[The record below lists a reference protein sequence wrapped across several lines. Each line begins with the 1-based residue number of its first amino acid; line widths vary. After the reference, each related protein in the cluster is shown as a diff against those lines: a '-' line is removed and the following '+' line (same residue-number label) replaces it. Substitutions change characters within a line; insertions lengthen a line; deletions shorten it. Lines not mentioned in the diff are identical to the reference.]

1 MKPNC
6 KQPIER
12 TAIEPQEKKSIFVW
26 DLLVR
31 VFHWSLA
38 IFFPLAYFLE
48 GAGLNLHSHVGYTIA
63 LLVLFRVIWGVI
75 GSESARFVNF
85 VVWPRKSIRYIAQ
98 LAKGQ
103 ASYYHGHNP
112 AGAAMTVTL
121 LAMLLLTAL
130 SGIVLYALH
139 GSGPLANTTVA
150 SWPGGLLA
158 DVHEY
163 SADLSLLL
171 IVMHVAGVLFSSY
184 IYRENLTWSML
195 TGYKNKQGSKQ
206 KSS

>member
-1 MKPNC
+1 M
-6 KQPIER
+6 
-12 TAIEPQEKKSIFVW
+12 W

-38 IFFPLAYFLE
+38 LFFLLAYFLE
-48 GAGLNLHSHVGYTIA
+48 GAGLKLHSHVGYTVA
-63 LLVLFRVIWGVI
+63 LLVLFRIVWGVI
-75 GSESARFVNF
+75 GSESARFANF
-85 VVWPRKSIRYIAQ
+85 VVWPWQSIRYVLRLAQ
-98 LAKGQ
+98 GQ
-103 ASYYHGHNP
+103 ASYYRGHNP
-112 AGAAMTVTL
+112 AGAAMVVVL

-130 SGIVLYALH
+130 SGIALYALQ
-139 GSGPLANTTVA
+139 GSGPLANTSVV

-184 IYRENLTWSML
+184 IYRENLTWSMF
-195 TGYKNKQGSKQ
+195 TGYKNKQ
-206 KSS
+206 KSNQEGERS

>member
-1 MKPNC
+1 M
-6 KQPIER
+6 
-12 TAIEPQEKKSIFVW
+12 W

-38 IFFPLAYFLE
+38 LFFLLAYFLE
-48 GAGLNLHSHVGYTIA
+48 GAGLKLHNHVGYTVA
-63 LLVLFRVIWGVI
+63 LLVLFRIVWGVI

-85 VVWPRKSIRYIAQ
+85 VVWPWQSIRYVLRLVQ
-98 LAKGQ
+98 GQ
-103 ASYYHGHNP
+103 ASYYRGHNP
-112 AGAAMTVTL
+112 AGAAMTVIL
-121 LAMLLLTAL
+121 LTMLLLTAM
-130 SGIVLYALH
+130 SGVALYALQ
-139 GSGPLANTTVA
+139 GSGPLANTPVV

>member
-1 MKPNC
+1 
-6 KQPIER
+6 
-12 TAIEPQEKKSIFVW
+12 
-26 DLLVR
+26 
-31 VFHWSLA
+31 
-38 IFFPLAYFLE
+38 
-48 GAGLNLHSHVGYTIA
+48 
-63 LLVLFRVIWGVI
+63 
-75 GSESARFVNF
+75 
-85 VVWPRKSIRYIAQ
+85 
-98 LAKGQ
+98 
-103 ASYYHGHNP
+103 
-112 AGAAMTVTL
+112 
-121 LAMLLLTAL
+121 
-130 SGIVLYALH
+130 LYALH